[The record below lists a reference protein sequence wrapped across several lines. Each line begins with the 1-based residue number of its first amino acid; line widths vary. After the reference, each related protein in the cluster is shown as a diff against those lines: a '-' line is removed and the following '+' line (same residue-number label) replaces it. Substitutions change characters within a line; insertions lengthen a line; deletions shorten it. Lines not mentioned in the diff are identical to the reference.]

1 MNSKDFNNDAERE
14 GAADST
20 SAQGSAQ
27 TSSGFQGSAQSG
39 QNAYGQN
46 GQSAYGQAGTAQG
59 RPGQAFQGAPGRQST
74 PGYQNGPAFQ
84 GAPGHQAPGYHSNPG
99 TYGQSGMDR
108 FFNSIRAMNLYRAQP
123 RVLGGVCSGISQRY
137 GIDMT
142 LVRILFIVAALLG
155 FGGFLY
161 SLAWAFLPEVED
173 GRIHVEQ
180 ALHGDF
186 TGGLA
191 GAIVLA
197 LFSGAPASVS
207 LGFLPILP
215 SFFGNS
221 TLIGIAAVVAVL
233 LIANSRRNSQNYSG
247 YPYGP
252 GGYDGGAGYGPDG
265 GNGGGTDGGYGN
277 NGVGSEN
284 YDPNGA
290 YASTRGYDGGVGHG
304 PNGTY
309 NGSYGPNGTY
319 NGGEGQQV
327 FSAPPVGS
335 NGKPIP
341 RWQGNYNAG
350 GPRPNYQPYQ
360 RKNWVPGPGSMLSLI
375 TLGLLVMCAIPMVLE
390 QSLRS
395 LVISAALAAGVMG
408 LALAVCAVRGR
419 HGGWISVM
427 AVFSL
432 IFGFM
437 PIAAITSAAPQ
448 SALDID
454 WQNVRVDKSNYNYM
468 VSSIPN
474 FVGETTLDLT
484 QAPAGEN
491 RTITVN
497 SFVGQLTIKTA
508 YGQSV
513 RIEMDHSKGVE
524 AATLSAYSPWQ
535 VSENGVVHTLQPTNT
550 YNSIDGDDDDSGD
563 SGDDASTPTPRN
575 WVTASPSPSGTAA
588 TSPSTA
594 VATPGTAVASPSSSA
609 VASPGATASSNGDN
623 GSGAGSSANNG
634 TNSGS
639 SRPFAMYYY
648 EKSTVNGWPSGSGS
662 KLIFSSPASV
672 QSANAKGANAH
683 SSKGTITVKVGQAV
697 GQVRTIESA
706 PTSN

>member
-59 RPGQAFQGAPGRQST
+59 RPGQTFQGADYQA

-84 GAPGHQAPGYHSNPG
+84 GPGYQGPGHHSNPG

-247 YPYGP
+247 YPYGS

-290 YASTRGYDGGVGHG
+290 YASTRGYDGGVG
-304 PNGTY
+304 PNDGYNSTY
-309 NGSYGPNGTY
+309 NGSYGPNSAY

-360 RKNWVPGPGSMLSLI
+360 RKNWAPGPGSMLSLI

-468 VSSIPN
+468 VPSIPN

-524 AATLSAYSPWQ
+524 AVTLSAYSPWQ
-535 VSENGVVHTLQPTNT
+535 VSENGVVQTLQPTNT
-550 YNSIDGDDDDSGD
+550 YNSIDGDNDDSGD

>member
-20 SAQGSAQ
+20 SAQG
-27 TSSGFQGSAQSG
+27 
-39 QNAYGQN
+39 
-46 GQSAYGQAGTAQG
+46 
-59 RPGQAFQGAPGRQST
+59 RPGQTFQGT
-74 PGYQNGPAFQ
+74 GYQNGPAFQ
-84 GAPGHQAPGYHSNPG
+84 APGYQGAPG

-142 LVRILFIVAALLG
+142 LMRILFIVAALLG

-161 SLAWAFLPEVED
+161 ALAWAFLPEVED

-207 LGFLPILP
+207 IGFLP

-265 GNGGGTDGGYGN
+265 GNGGGTGGGYGSG
-277 NGVGSEN
+277 GVGSEN

-290 YASTRGYDGGVGHG
+290 YASTRGYDGGVG
-304 PNGTY
+304 PNEGY
-309 NGSYGPNGTY
+309 NSTY

-335 NGKPIP
+335 NGKPVP

-350 GPRPNYQPYQ
+350 GPRPIYQPYQPYQ
-360 RKNWVPGPGSMLSLI
+360 RKNWAPGPGSMLSLI

-437 PIAAITSAAPQ
+437 PIAAVTSAAPQ

-454 WQNVRVDKSNYNYM
+454 WQNVRVDKSNYNYNYM
-468 VSSIPN
+468 VPSIPN

-550 YNSIDGDDDDSGD
+550 YNSIDGDDSDDFD
-563 SGDDASTPTPRN
+563 DDAGTPTPRN
-575 WVTASPSPSGTAA
+575 WVTASPSTAATSPSGTAVA
-588 TSPSTA
+588 SPSTA
-594 VATPGTAVASPSSSA
+594 VATPSGTASA
-609 VASPGATASSNGDN
+609 TPGSTVASPGATASS
-623 GSGAGSSANNG
+623 
-634 TNSGS
+634 S

-662 KLIFSSPASV
+662 KLIFSSPSSV
-672 QSANAKGANAH
+672 QGTNAG

>member
-27 TSSGFQGSAQSG
+27 TSSGFQGSAQSS
-39 QNAYGQN
+39 QN
-46 GQSAYGQAGTAQG
+46 AYGQAGTAQG
-59 RPGQAFQGAPGRQST
+59 RPGQTFQGTGYQAPGH
-74 PGYQNGPAFQ
+74 QNGPAFQ
-84 GAPGHQAPGYHSNPG
+84 APGHQGPGYHSNPG

-207 LGFLPILP
+207 VGFLP

-265 GNGGGTDGGYGN
+265 GNGCGTDGGYGN
-277 NGVGSEN
+277 SGVGSEN

-290 YASTRGYDGGVGHG
+290 YASTRGYDGGVG
-304 PNGTY
+304 PNDGYNSTY
-309 NGSYGPNGTY
+309 NGGVGHGPNGTY

-360 RKNWVPGPGSMLSLI
+360 RKNWAPGPGSMLSLI

-468 VSSIPN
+468 VPSIPN

-535 VSENGVVHTLQPTNT
+535 VSENGVVQTLQPTNT
-550 YNSIDGDDDDSGD
+550 YNSIDGDNSDDFD
-563 SGDDASTPTPRN
+563 DDASTPTPRN
-575 WVTASPSPSGTAA
+575 WVTASPSPSGTAVA
-588 TSPSTA
+588 SPTTA
-594 VATPGTAVASPSSSA
+594 VATPSGTASA
-609 VASPGATASSNGDN
+609 TPGSAEASPGATSSSNGDN
-623 GSGAGSSANNG
+623 GSVSSGNS

-639 SRPFAMYYY
+639 SQPFAMYYY
-648 EKSTVNGWPSGSGS
+648 ERSTVNGWPSGSAS
-662 KLIFSSPASV
+662 KLIFSSPSSV
-672 QSANAKGANAH
+672 QGANAG

>member
-59 RPGQAFQGAPGRQST
+59 RPGQTFQGS
-74 PGYQNGPAFQ
+74 GYQNGPAFQ
-84 GAPGHQAPGYHSNPG
+84 GAGHQGPGYHSNPG

-207 LGFLPILP
+207 VGFLP

-247 YPYGP
+247 YPYGS

-290 YASTRGYDGGVGHG
+290 YASTRGYDGGVG
-304 PNGTY
+304 PNDGY
-309 NGSYGPNGTY
+309 NSAY

-360 RKNWVPGPGSMLSLI
+360 RKNWAPGPGSMLSLI

-454 WQNVRVDKSNYNYM
+454 WQNVRVDKSNYNYNYM
-468 VSSIPN
+468 VPSIPN

-535 VSENGVVHTLQPTNT
+535 VSENGVVQTLQPTNT
-550 YNSIDGDDDDSGD
+550 YNSIDGDNSDDFD
-563 SGDDASTPTPRN
+563 DDASTPTPRN
-575 WVTASPSPSGTAA
+575 WVTASPSPSGTAVA
-588 TSPSTA
+588 SPSTA
-594 VATPGTAVASPSSSA
+594 VATPSGTANATPGSA
-609 VASPGATASSNGDN
+609 VTSPGATASS
-623 GSGAGSSANNG
+623 SSQ
-634 TNSGS
+634 
-639 SRPFAMYYY
+639 PFAMYYY
-648 EKSTVNGWPSGSGS
+648 EKSTVNGWPSGSAS
-662 KLIFSSPASV
+662 KLIFSSPSSV
-672 QSANAKGANAH
+672 QGANAG

>member
-27 TSSGFQGSAQSG
+27 TSSGFQGSAHSG

-59 RPGQAFQGAPGRQST
+59 RPGQTFQGAGYQA

-84 GAPGHQAPGYHSNPG
+84 GPGHHSTPGA
-99 TYGQSGMDR
+99 YGQSGMDR

-161 SLAWAFLPEVED
+161 ALAWAFLPEVED
-173 GRIHVEQ
+173 GRIHLEQ

-197 LFSGAPASVS
+197 LFSGAPASISVD
-207 LGFLPILP
+207 LLP
-215 SFFGNS
+215 SFFGSS
-221 TLIGIAAVVAVL
+221 TFIGIAAVVAVL

-247 YPYGP
+247 YPYGS
-252 GGYDGGAGYGPDG
+252 GGYDGGAGYGPDS
-265 GNGGGTDGGYGN
+265 GNRGGTDGGYGN
-277 NGVGSEN
+277 SGVGSEN

-290 YASTRGYDGGVGHG
+290 YASTRGYDGGVG
-304 PNGTY
+304 PNEGY
-309 NGSYGPNGTY
+309 NGTY

-360 RKNWVPGPGSMLSLI
+360 RKNWAPGPGSMLSLI

-437 PIAAITSAAPQ
+437 PIAAVTSAAPQ

-468 VSSIPN
+468 VPSIPN

-550 YNSIDGDDDDSGD
+550 YNSIDGDNSDDFD
-563 SGDDASTPTPRN
+563 DDASTPTPRN
-575 WVTASPSPSGTAA
+575 WVTASPSPSGTAVA
-588 TSPSTA
+588 SPSTA
-594 VATPGTAVASPSSSA
+594 VATPSGTASATPGSA
-609 VASPGATASSNGDN
+609 VASPGATASS
-623 GSGAGSSANNG
+623 
-634 TNSGS
+634 S

-662 KLIFSSPASV
+662 KLIFSSPSSV
-672 QSANAKGANAH
+672 QGTNAG

>member
-39 QNAYGQN
+39 QNAYGQ
-46 GQSAYGQAGTAQG
+46 AGTAQG
-59 RPGQAFQGAPGRQST
+59 RPGQTFQGADYQAPGH
-74 PGYQNGPAFQ
+74 QNGPAFQ
-84 GAPGHQAPGYHSNPG
+84 GPGYQGAPG

-108 FFNSIRAMNLYRAQP
+108 FFNSVRAMNLYRAQP

-207 LGFLPILP
+207 VGFLP

-277 NGVGSEN
+277 SGVGSEN

-290 YASTRGYDGGVGHG
+290 YASTRGYDGGVGPNDG

-341 RWQGNYNAG
+341 RWQGNYNPG
-350 GPRPNYQPYQ
+350 GQRPNYQPYQ
-360 RKNWVPGPGSMLSLI
+360 RKNWAPGPGSMLSLI

-468 VSSIPN
+468 VPSIPN

-550 YNSIDGDDDDSGD
+550 YNSIDGDNSDDFD
-563 SGDDASTPTPRN
+563 DDASTPTPRN
-575 WVTASPSPSGTAA
+575 WVTASPSTAASSPSG
-588 TSPSTA
+588 TA
-594 VATPGTAVASPSSSA
+594 VATPSGTASATPGSA
-609 VASPGATASSNGDN
+609 VASPGATSSSNGTN
-623 GSGAGSSANNG
+623 GNSTNNGSANNG

-639 SRPFAMYYY
+639 SQPFAMYYY
-648 EKSTVNGWPSGSGS
+648 EKSTVNGWPSGSAS

-672 QSANAKGANAH
+672 QGANAG

>member
-39 QNAYGQN
+39 Q
-46 GQSAYGQAGTAQG
+46 SAYGQASTAQG
-59 RPGQAFQGAPGRQST
+59 RPGQTFQGTGYQAPGH
-74 PGYQNGPAFQ
+74 QNGPAFQ
-84 GAPGHQAPGYHSNPG
+84 APGHQGPGYHSNPG

-309 NGSYGPNGTY
+309 NG
-319 NGGEGQQV
+319 GEGQQV

-360 RKNWVPGPGSMLSLI
+360 RKNWAPGPGSMLSLI

-468 VSSIPN
+468 VPSIPN

-550 YNSIDGDDDDSGD
+550 YNSIDGDNSDDFD
-563 SGDDASTPTPRN
+563 DDASTPTPRN
-575 WVTASPSPSGTAA
+575 WVTASPSPSGTA
-588 TSPSTA
+588 
-594 VATPGTAVASPSSSA
+594 VATPSGTASATPGSA
-609 VASPGATASSNGDN
+609 VASPGATASS
-623 GSGAGSSANNG
+623 SSQ
-634 TNSGS
+634 
-639 SRPFAMYYY
+639 PFAMYYY
-648 EKSTVNGWPSGSGS
+648 EKSTVNGWPSGSAS
-662 KLIFSSPASV
+662 KLILSSPASV
-672 QSANAKGANAH
+672 QGANAG

>member
-59 RPGQAFQGAPGRQST
+59 RPGQTFQGAPGHQST

-84 GAPGHQAPGYHSNPG
+84 GAPGHQAPGYQGAPG

-108 FFNSIRAMNLYRAQP
+108 FFNSVRAMNLYRAQP

-207 LGFLPILP
+207 VGFLP

-265 GNGGGTDGGYGN
+265 GNVGGPDGGYGSG
-277 NGVGSEN
+277 GVGSEN

-290 YASTRGYDGGVGHG
+290 YASTRGYDGGVG
-304 PNGTY
+304 PNDGYNSTY
-309 NGSYGPNGTY
+309 NGGVGHGPNGTY

-350 GPRPNYQPYQ
+350 GPRPSYQPYQ

-437 PIAAITSAAPQ
+437 PIAAVTSAAPQ

-468 VSSIPN
+468 VPSIPN

-550 YNSIDGDDDDSGD
+550 YNSIDGDDSDDFD
-563 SGDDASTPTPRN
+563 DDASTPTPRN
-575 WVTASPSPSGTAA
+575 WVTASPSPSGTAVA
-588 TSPSTA
+588 SPSTA
-594 VATPGTAVASPSSSA
+594 VATPSGTASATPGSA

-648 EKSTVNGWPSGSGS
+648 EKSTVNGWPSGSAS

>member
-59 RPGQAFQGAPGRQST
+59 RPGQTFQGS
-74 PGYQNGPAFQ
+74 GYQNGPAFQ
-84 GAPGHQAPGYHSNPG
+84 APGHQNGPAFQGAGHQGPGYHSNPG

-142 LVRILFIVAALLG
+142 LMRILFIVAALLG

-161 SLAWAFLPEVED
+161 ALAWAFLPEVED

-207 LGFLPILP
+207 VGFLP

-277 NGVGSEN
+277 SGVGSEN

-290 YASTRGYDGGVGHG
+290 YASTRGYDGGVG
-304 PNGTY
+304 PNDGYNSTY
-309 NGSYGPNGTY
+309 NGSYGPNSAY

-360 RKNWVPGPGSMLSLI
+360 RKNWAPGPGSMLSLI

-468 VSSIPN
+468 VPSIPN

-535 VSENGVVHTLQPTNT
+535 VSENGVVQTLQPTNT
-550 YNSIDGDDDDSGD
+550 YNSIDGDNSDDFD
-563 SGDDASTPTPRN
+563 DDASTPTPRN
-575 WVTASPSPSGTAA
+575 WVTASPSPSGTAVA
-588 TSPSTA
+588 SPTTA
-594 VATPGTAVASPSSSA
+594 VATPSGTASATPGSA

-623 GSGAGSSANNG
+623 GSGANNG
-634 TNSGS
+634 ANSGS
-639 SRPFAMYYY
+639 SQPFAMYYY
-648 EKSTVNGWPSGSGS
+648 EKSTVNGWPLGSGS

-672 QSANAKGANAH
+672 QGANAG

>member
-20 SAQGSAQ
+20 SAQSSAQ
-27 TSSGFQGSAQSG
+27 TSSGFQGSAHS
-39 QNAYGQN
+39 

-59 RPGQAFQGAPGRQST
+59 RPGQTFQGTGYQA

-84 GAPGHQAPGYHSNPG
+84 GAGYHSNPG

-265 GNGGGTDGGYGN
+265 GVGGGTDGGYGN

-290 YASTRGYDGGVGHG
+290 YASTRGYDGGVG
-304 PNGTY
+304 PNDGYNSTY
-309 NGSYGPNGTY
+309 NGNYGPNSAY

-360 RKNWVPGPGSMLSLI
+360 RKNWAPGPGSMLSLI

-468 VSSIPN
+468 VPSIPN

-550 YNSIDGDDDDSGD
+550 YNSIDGDNSDDFD
-563 SGDDASTPTPRN
+563 DDASTPTPRN
-575 WVTASPSPSGTAA
+575 WVTASPSPSGTAVA
-588 TSPSTA
+588 SPSTA
-594 VATPGTAVASPSSSA
+594 VATPSGTASATPGSA
-609 VASPGATASSNGDN
+609 VASPGATASS
-623 GSGAGSSANNG
+623 SSQ
-634 TNSGS
+634 
-639 SRPFAMYYY
+639 PFAMYYY
-648 EKSTVNGWPSGSGS
+648 EKSTVNGWPSGSAS

-672 QSANAKGANAH
+672 QGANAG

>member
-59 RPGQAFQGAPGRQST
+59 RPGQTFQGS
-74 PGYQNGPAFQ
+74 GYQNGPAFQ
-84 GAPGHQAPGYHSNPG
+84 GAGYQAPGYQGAPG

-207 LGFLPILP
+207 VGFLP

-265 GNGGGTDGGYGN
+265 GNVGGPDGGYGSG
-277 NGVGSEN
+277 GVGSEN

-290 YASTRGYDGGVGHG
+290 YASTRGYDGGVG
-304 PNGTY
+304 PNDGYNSTY
-309 NGSYGPNGTY
+309 NGGVGHGPNGTY

-350 GPRPNYQPYQ
+350 GPRPSYQPYQ

-390 QSLRS
+390 QSLRY

-468 VSSIPN
+468 VPSIPN

-550 YNSIDGDDDDSGD
+550 YNSIDGDNSDDFD
-563 SGDDASTPTPRN
+563 DDASTPTPRN
-575 WVTASPSPSGTAA
+575 WVTASPSTAA

-594 VATPGTAVASPSSSA
+594 VATPSGTASA
-609 VASPGATASSNGDN
+609 TPGSTVASPGATASSNGDN
-623 GSGAGSSANNG
+623 GSGVGSSANNG

>member
-59 RPGQAFQGAPGRQST
+59 RPGQTFQGADYQGTGYQGPGR
-74 PGYQNGPAFQ
+74 
-84 GAPGHQAPGYHSNPG
+84 HSNPG

-142 LVRILFIVAALLG
+142 LMRILFIVAALLG

-161 SLAWAFLPEVED
+161 ALAWAFLPEVED
-173 GRIHVEQ
+173 GRIHLEQ

-197 LFSGAPASVS
+197 LFSGAPASISVD
-207 LGFLPILP
+207 LLP
-215 SFFGNS
+215 SFFGSS
-221 TLIGIAAVVAVL
+221 TFIGIAAVVAVL

-265 GNGGGTDGGYGN
+265 GNVGGPDGGYGN
-277 NGVGSEN
+277 SGVGSGN

-290 YASTRGYDGGVGHG
+290 YASTRGYDGSVGPNDGVGHG

-309 NGSYGPNGTY
+309 NGS
-319 NGGEGQQV
+319 EGQQV

-335 NGKPIP
+335 NGKPVP

-375 TLGLLVMCAIPMVLE
+375 TLGLLVMCVIPMVLE

-437 PIAAITSAAPQ
+437 PIAAVTSAAPQ

-468 VSSIPN
+468 VPSIPN
-474 FVGETTLDLT
+474 FVGETTLDLS

-550 YNSIDGDDDDSGD
+550 YNSIDGDNSDDD
-563 SGDDASTPTPRN
+563 SGDDASTHTPRN
-575 WVTASPSPSGTAA
+575 WVTASPSPSGTAVA
-588 TSPSTA
+588 SPSTA
-594 VATPGTAVASPSSSA
+594 VATPSGTASATPGSA
-609 VASPGATASSNGDN
+609 VASPGATASS
-623 GSGAGSSANNG
+623 SSQ
-634 TNSGS
+634 
-639 SRPFAMYYY
+639 PFAMYYY
-648 EKSTVNGWPSGSGS
+648 EKSTVNGWSSGSAS

-672 QSANAKGANAH
+672 QGANAQGTNAQDAGAQSSNAG

>member
-59 RPGQAFQGAPGRQST
+59 RPGQTFQGADYQA

-84 GAPGHQAPGYHSNPG
+84 GPGYHSTPG

-207 LGFLPILP
+207 VGFLP

-277 NGVGSEN
+277 SGVGSEN

-290 YASTRGYDGGVGHG
+290 YASTRGYDGGVGPNDG
-304 PNGTY
+304 YNGTY
-309 NGSYGPNGTY
+309 NGSYGPNSAY

-360 RKNWVPGPGSMLSLI
+360 RKNWAPGPGSMLSLI

-468 VSSIPN
+468 VPSIPN

-513 RIEMDHSKGVE
+513 RIEMDHPKGVE

-550 YNSIDGDDDDSGD
+550 YNSIDGDNSDDFD
-563 SGDDASTPTPRN
+563 DDASTPTPRN
-575 WVTASPSPSGTAA
+575 WVTASPSPSGTAVA
-588 TSPSTA
+588 SPGS
-594 VATPGTAVASPSSSA
+594 AVASPSGTASATPGSAVASPSGTASATPGSA
-609 VASPGATASSNGDN
+609 VASPGATASSNG
-623 GSGAGSSANNG
+623 SANNG

-639 SRPFAMYYY
+639 SQPFAMYYY
-648 EKSTVNGWPSGSGS
+648 EKSTVNGWPSGSAS

-672 QSANAKGANAH
+672 QGANAG

>member
-20 SAQGSAQ
+20 SAQG
-27 TSSGFQGSAQSG
+27 
-39 QNAYGQN
+39 
-46 GQSAYGQAGTAQG
+46 
-59 RPGQAFQGAPGRQST
+59 RPGQTFQGAPGYHSN

-84 GAPGHQAPGYHSNPG
+84 GAPGYHSNPG

-142 LVRILFIVAALLG
+142 LMRILFIVAALLG

-161 SLAWAFLPEVED
+161 ALAWAFLPEVED

-207 LGFLPILP
+207 VGFLP

-265 GNGGGTDGGYGN
+265 GNVGGPDGGYGSG
-277 NGVGSEN
+277 GVGSEN

-290 YASTRGYDGGVGHG
+290 YASTRGYNGGVG
-304 PNGTY
+304 PNDGYNSTY
-309 NGSYGPNGTY
+309 NGSYGPNSAY

-360 RKNWVPGPGSMLSLI
+360 RKNWAPGPGSMLSLI

-468 VSSIPN
+468 VPSIPN

-550 YNSIDGDDDDSGD
+550 YNSIDGDNSDDFD
-563 SGDDASTPTPRN
+563 DDASTPTPRN
-575 WVTASPSPSGTAA
+575 WVTASPSPSGTAVA
-588 TSPSTA
+588 SPTTA
-594 VATPGTAVASPSSSA
+594 VATPSSTASATPGSA

>member
-20 SAQGSAQ
+20 SAQSFAHSESAQGSAQ
-27 TSSGFQGSAQSG
+27 TSSGFQGSAQSS
-39 QNAYGQN
+39 QN
-46 GQSAYGQAGTAQG
+46 AYGQAGTAQG
-59 RPGQAFQGAPGRQST
+59 RPGQTFQGPGYQA

-84 GAPGHQAPGYHSNPG
+84 GAGHQGPGYQGAPG

-161 SLAWAFLPEVED
+161 ALAWAFLPEVED

-207 LGFLPILP
+207 VGFLP

-265 GNGGGTDGGYGN
+265 GNVGGPDGGYGSG
-277 NGVGSEN
+277 GVGSEN

-319 NGGEGQQV
+319 NGGEGQQI

-360 RKNWVPGPGSMLSLI
+360 RKNWAPGPGSMLSLI

-437 PIAAITSAAPQ
+437 PIAAVTSAAPQ

-468 VSSIPN
+468 VPSIPN

-550 YNSIDGDDDDSGD
+550 YNSIDGDNSDDFD
-563 SGDDASTPTPRN
+563 DDASTPTPRN
-575 WVTASPSPSGTAA
+575 WVTASPSPSGTA
-588 TSPSTA
+588 
-594 VATPGTAVASPSSSA
+594 VATPSGTASATPGSA
-609 VASPGATASSNGDN
+609 VASPGATASS
-623 GSGAGSSANNG
+623 SSQ
-634 TNSGS
+634 
-639 SRPFAMYYY
+639 PFAMYYY
-648 EKSTVNGWPSGSGS
+648 EKSTVNGWPSGSAS
-662 KLIFSSPASV
+662 KLILSSPASV
-672 QSANAKGANAH
+672 QGANAKGANAQDAGAQG
-683 SSKGTITVKVGQAV
+683 SSAQSSNAPNSKGTITVKVGQAV

>member
-20 SAQGSAQ
+20 SAQSSAQ
-27 TSSGFQGSAQSG
+27 TSSGFQGSAHS
-39 QNAYGQN
+39 

-59 RPGQAFQGAPGRQST
+59 RPGQTFQGTGYQA

-84 GAPGHQAPGYHSNPG
+84 GAGYHSNPG

-142 LVRILFIVAALLG
+142 LMRILFIVAALLG

-161 SLAWAFLPEVED
+161 ALAWAFLPEVED

-207 LGFLPILP
+207 VGFLP

-247 YPYGP
+247 YPYGS

-277 NGVGSEN
+277 SGVGSEN

-304 PNGTY
+304 PN
-309 NGSYGPNGTY
+309 SAY

-360 RKNWVPGPGSMLSLI
+360 RKNWAPGPGSMLSLI

-468 VSSIPN
+468 VPSIPN

-550 YNSIDGDDDDSGD
+550 YNSIDGDNSDDFD
-563 SGDDASTPTPRN
+563 DDASTPTPRN

-594 VATPGTAVASPSSSA
+594 VATPSGTASATPGSA
-609 VASPGATASSNGDN
+609 VASPGATASS
-623 GSGAGSSANNG
+623 SSQ
-634 TNSGS
+634 
-639 SRPFAMYYY
+639 PFAMYYY
-648 EKSTVNGWPSGSGS
+648 EKSTVNGWPSGSAS

-672 QSANAKGANAH
+672 QGANAG

>member
-39 QNAYGQN
+39 Q
-46 GQSAYGQAGTAQG
+46 SAYGQASTAQG
-59 RPGQAFQGAPGRQST
+59 RPGQTFQGTGYQAPGH
-74 PGYQNGPAFQ
+74 QNGPAFQ
-84 GAPGHQAPGYHSNPG
+84 APGHQGPGYHSNPG

-265 GNGGGTDGGYGN
+265 GVGGGTDGGYGN

-290 YASTRGYDGGVGHG
+290 YASTRGYDGGVG
-304 PNGTY
+304 PNDGYNSTY

-360 RKNWVPGPGSMLSLI
+360 RKNWAPGPGSMLSLI

-468 VSSIPN
+468 VPSIPN

-550 YNSIDGDDDDSGD
+550 YNSIDGDNSDDFD
-563 SGDDASTPTPRN
+563 DDASTPTPRN

-588 TSPSTA
+588 TSPTTA

-609 VASPGATASSNGDN
+609 SATPGSAVATPGATASSNGDN

>member
-20 SAQGSAQ
+20 SAQG
-27 TSSGFQGSAQSG
+27 
-39 QNAYGQN
+39 
-46 GQSAYGQAGTAQG
+46 
-59 RPGQAFQGAPGRQST
+59 RPGQTFQGTGYQA

-84 GAPGHQAPGYHSNPG
+84 GAGYHSNPG

-265 GNGGGTDGGYGN
+265 GYGN
-277 NGVGSEN
+277 SGVGSEN

-309 NGSYGPNGTY
+309 NGSYGPNSAY

-360 RKNWVPGPGSMLSLI
+360 RKNWAPGPGSMLSLI

-468 VSSIPN
+468 VPSIPN

-550 YNSIDGDDDDSGD
+550 YNSIDGDNSDDFD
-563 SGDDASTPTPRN
+563 DDASTPTPRN
-575 WVTASPSPSGTAA
+575 WVTASPSPSGTAVA
-588 TSPSTA
+588 SPGS
-594 VATPGTAVASPSSSA
+594 AVASPSGTASATPGSA
-609 VASPGATASSNGDN
+609 VASPGATASSNGSVNSDN
-623 GSGAGSSANNG
+623 S

-639 SRPFAMYYY
+639 SQPFAMYYY
-648 EKSTVNGWPSGSGS
+648 EKSTVNGWPSGSAS

-672 QSANAKGANAH
+672 QGANAKGANAQDAGAQG
-683 SSKGTITVKVGQAV
+683 SSAQSSNAPNSKGTITVKVGQAV